1 MGTRPRHRPERLAAK
16 LRAIR
21 KRLRLSQGK
30 LAVRLGL
37 EKRRTSNVSEWE
49 SGVREP
55 DLFVLL
61 AYARL
66 AKVCTCVL
74 IDDNAELTSK
84 PHKKSPDMRQG
95 SY

>member
-1 MGTRPRHRPERLAAK
+1 MGTQARARPKRLAAK

-21 KRLRLSQGK
+21 KRLGFSQSQLARK
-30 LAVRLGL
+30 LDFDKGAARI
-37 EKRRTSNVSEWE
+37 SEYE
-49 SGVREP
+49 HNVREP

-61 AYARL
+61 GYARV

-84 PHKKSPDMRQG
+84 SHKSRK
-95 SY
+95 